1 MSLDDKLINEINNKI
16 ILSDFIGRK
25 VNISRRGREFIGLC
39 PFHEEKTPSFT
50 INDDKNFYHCFGC
63 RAHGNVINFIMKD
76 QNLDF
81 VGALRTLC
89 KELGLDFTKY
99 SKNNQTYLNRDI
111 ENIKNILNLTEN
123 FFIKNFKSSL
133 GKNAREYIY
142 RRNVLEDVCNEFNIG
157 YASKFS
163 NNLFKYLLENSFSE
177 DFIIRSGVVGKS
189 DKNGNCYDFFRHR
202 LIFPIHDYR
211 GDLIAFGGRSLDSS
225 EPKYLNSP
233 DTMLFKKRRTLFNYH
248 RAREYSFKQKRPLIV
263 VEGYI
268 DVISMSRAGIS
279 NVVAPLGTALS
290 EDQILLLWRTS
301 DEPII
306 CMDGDKAGYRSAV
319 RTLSI
324 ALPLLTP
331 GKSIG
336 FIFLPDG
343 EDPDSMVQNKGKEE
357 IEEIL
362 KTPLSMFDF
371 CWKIEYEHIKL
382 DTPERR
388 AGFKNRF
395 ETKISLIKNYEVRR
409 EYKKSFNYFFSKY
422 FSNYNTYSNKMYRG
436 RDNLENFNVFKDNI
450 KMSITSGS
458 NKKNYSFSRE
468 KNLIL
473 AIINNPI
480 LLKQIDEEFSKVP
493 FENNELNK
501 IRSSLIDKFVGL
513 GDINESD
520 IENWFKDDNI
530 SILVEECFGDKDFKT
545 NKLIP
550 PYALKNSDLN
560 FVIKGWREAA
570 NLQSLWYKKQRIK
583 KYSKK

>member
-1 MSLDDKLINEINNKI
+1 
-16 ILSDFIGRK
+16 
-25 VNISRRGREFIGLC
+25 
-39 PFHEEKTPSFT
+39 
-50 INDDKNFYHCFGC
+50 
-63 RAHGNVINFIMKD
+63 
-76 QNLDF
+76 
-81 VGALRTLC
+81 
-89 KELGLDFTKY
+89 
-99 SKNNQTYLNRDI
+99 
-111 ENIKNILNLTEN
+111 
-123 FFIKNFKSSL
+123 
-133 GKNAREYIY
+133 
-142 RRNVLEDVCNEFNIG
+142 
-157 YASKFS
+157 
-163 NNLFKYLLENSFSE
+163 
-177 DFIIRSGVVGKS
+177 
-189 DKNGNCYDFFRHR
+189 
-202 LIFPIHDYR
+202 
-211 GDLIAFGGRSLDSS
+211 
-225 EPKYLNSP
+225 
-233 DTMLFKKRRTLFNYH
+233 
-248 RAREYSFKQKRPLIV
+248 
-263 VEGYI
+263 
-268 DVISMSRAGIS
+268 
-279 NVVAPLGTALS
+279 
-290 EDQILLLWRTS
+290 
-301 DEPII
+301 
-306 CMDGDKAGYRSAV
+306 
-319 RTLSI
+319 
-324 ALPLLTP
+324 
-331 GKSIG
+331 
-336 FIFLPDG
+336 
-343 EDPDSMVQNKGKEE
+343 
-357 IEEIL
+357 
-362 KTPLSMFDF
+362 MFDF

-450 KMSITSGS
+450 KMSITRGS
-458 NKKNYSFSRE
+458 NKKSYSFSRE